1 MYHEYQT
8 AVKRNDSLSQ
18 LGIILPPG
26 DIGQCLEKFLIVTLG
41 GATVEKP

>member
-1 MYHEYQT
+1 MYHEYET
-8 AVKRNDSLSQ
+8 AVKGNDSLSQ

-26 DIGQCLEKFLIVTLG
+26 DIGQRLEIFPIVTPG